1 MHKEAFATAG
11 GMHDTLV
18 QMGLSYETPEALY
31 ANGNHR
37 SVGYMRPLAIWG
49 MYQAILTRPP
59 QPTPAPLTNG
69 LVNHNDKS
77 NS

>member
-1 MHKEAFATAG
+1 MHEEAFATAG
-11 GMHDTLV
+11 GMYNTLT

-37 SVGYMRPLAIWG
+37 SIGYMRPLAVWG

-59 QPTPAPLTNG
+59 HTAPLPNG
-69 LVNHNDKS
+69 LVNHTDKS

>member
-1 MHKEAFATAG
+1 MHEEAFATAG
-11 GMHDTLV
+11 GMYNTLT

-37 SVGYMRPLAIWG
+37 SIGYMRPLAIWG

-59 QPTPAPLTNG
+59 PLASASLPNG
-69 LVNHNDKS
+69 LVNHTDKS

>member
-1 MHKEAFATAG
+1 MHEEAFATAG
-11 GMHDTLV
+11 GMYNTLT
-18 QMGLSYETPEALY
+18 QMGLSYETPEALN

-37 SVGYMRPLAIWG
+37 SIGYMRPLAIWG

-59 QPTPAPLTNG
+59 HPAPATLANG
-69 LVNHNDKS
+69 LINHADKT